1 MSGVLVVMEQQAGAW
16 HRMSWETLAAGQ
28 QLAEQVGQ
36 PLYSAVVGQGVAA
49 LAGEAATKKLD
60 KVHAVE
66 HALLKDYTAD
76 GFTAAL
82 AQLIQAHAPSY
93 VLFPHTYQVR
103 DFAPKLAARF
113 AASLISDV
121 VAFHAGPVFVRQLFQ
136 GKLNADI
143 RPAGAGPVFVSVQ
156 AGAFRAESL
165 VEGAARVETFAP
177 RLDAAEIRTKPH
189 EPFREAARA
198 VDLGAAELIVS
209 VGRGA
214 NLTRQL
220 LAYAGTGPWS
230 VEVLD
235 LNAVVRDGIEI
246 LKVSATRTIS
256 LTVRLA
262 GENLPIE
269 GDATQIEQM
278 LINLV
283 MNAADAIEGPEGA
296 IVVTTGQHVFDA
308 ADLAEPDLVIAPPA
322 TGDYATLTVSDTGP
336 GMDVATRARIFE
348 PFFTTKATGR
358 GLGLAAVQGILRGHG
373 GGVGLT
379 TAPAQGTTFTVYLP
393 ITTKPIASRQ
403 EHAEPAPGLST
414 PRAAAPMRWTGSG
427 TVLVVDDDTAVRD
440 AAARNLRRLGFTTM
454 SASNGRAALDVFQA
468 HQDEITCVL
477 LDRMMPKMDGVT
489 AARELR
495 SVAPELCIIMMTG
508 YNEAEVV
515 AAIEPGLVNSILY
528 KPFSVEQLR
537 EELRKC
543 LDPSSVT
550 ELT

>member
-209 VGRGA
+209 VGRGIKEKDNIPVVEELA
-214 NLTRQL
+214 KAMGAELAASRPICDNGWLPMERQVGSSGQTVSPKM
-220 LAYAGTGPWS
+220 YM
-230 VEVLD
+230 
-235 LNAVVRDGIEI
+235 AVGI
-246 LKVSATRTIS
+246 S
-256 LTVRLA
+256 
-262 GENLPIE
+262 
-269 GDATQIEQM
+269 
-278 LINLV
+278 
-283 MNAADAIEGPEGA
+283 GA
-296 IVVTTGQHVFDA
+296 IQH
-308 ADLAEPDLVIAPPA
+308 LVGMKGSKTIVAINKDSNAP
-322 TGDYATLTVSDTGP
+322 
-336 GMDVATRARIFE
+336 IFE
-348 PFFTTKATGR
+348 VADY
-358 GLGLAAVQGILRGHG
+358 GI
-373 GGVGLT
+373 VGDL
-379 TAPAQGTTFTVYLP
+379 F
-393 ITTKPIASRQ
+393 
-403 EHAEPAPGLST
+403 
-414 PRAAAPMRWTGSG
+414 
-427 TVLVVDDDTAVRD
+427 
-440 AAARNLRRLGFTTM
+440 
-454 SASNGRAALDVFQA
+454 
-468 HQDEITCVL
+468 
-477 LDRMMPKMDGVT
+477 
-489 AARELR
+489 
-495 SVAPELCIIMMTG
+495 
-508 YNEAEVV
+508 EVV
-515 AAIEPGLVNSILY
+515 PALV
-528 KPFSVEQLR
+528 
-537 EELRKC
+537 EEVKKAK
-543 LDPSSVT
+543 S
-550 ELT
+550 